1 MEASELLTALQRQGF
16 TLTPLWDG
24 RLEVKPASRLTAE
37 QRENLRRLK
46 PEMLSLLEQQKM
58 FLDRHLPSSA
68 LQTFPDW
75 QGLLIKSSVL
85 GLAVWVVRTR
95 EEGEELAHETGH
107 PALLL
112 DDVLKQRGKTTEEVR
127 ATLLPVLIMSQQ

>member
-1 MEASELLTALQRQGF
+1 VSPPGKLPEQLQEELKRRKSEILARLRHESTFLQQHVPQA
-16 TLTPLWDG
+16 TT
-24 RLEVKPASRLTAE
+24 EVF
-37 QRENLRRLK
+37 
-46 PEMLSLLEQQKM
+46 PEY
-58 FLDRHLPSSA
+58 
-68 LQTFPDW
+68 

-85 GLAVWVVRTR
+85 GMSVWIVRTR